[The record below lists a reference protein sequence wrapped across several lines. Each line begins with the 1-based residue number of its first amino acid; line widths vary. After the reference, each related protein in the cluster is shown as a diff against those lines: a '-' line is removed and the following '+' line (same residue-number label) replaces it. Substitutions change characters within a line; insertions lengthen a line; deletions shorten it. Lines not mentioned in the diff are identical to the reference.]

1 MALGDLRR
9 NESALAESALD
20 PELLGRALKIT
31 AHETGSFEATLLP
44 LAAISSFPA
53 TKTVG
58 EHYFR
63 DRWHLNRPTPR
74 QRTLLMKTG
83 LADHSEHAFVDAI
96 TLQKI
101 SHNESVRS

>member
-1 MALGDLRR
+1 MALGNLRR

-20 PELLGRALKIT
+20 PGLLGRALKIT

-53 TKTVG
+53 G

-63 DRWHLNRPTPR
+63 DRWHLKRPTPR

-101 SHNESVRS
+101 SHNEGVRS